1 MLIRVVGAIDLTEN
15 CSHSWEEHSS
25 NLKETKYVCSKCG
38 ATQTIPR
45 LLEKHAHEPIND
57 NE

>member
-1 MLIRVVGAIDLTEN
+1 MLTRAVGVIDVTEN
-15 CSHSWEEHSS
+15 CSHSWEEQSS
-25 NLKETKYVCSKCG
+25 NFKETKYKCSKCG